1 MAHAREA
8 LMSYSF
14 TVKAS
19 SREKAKAMVA
29 AKLDEVDA
37 HDPAHR
43 ADREQ
48 ALAAASGYIDIC
60 LEPGADQH
68 MTVAMHGTLTWGEA
82 EGADE
87 VTAVG
92 VSIRVGTFANADGES
107 PA

>member
-1 MAHAREA
+1 
-8 LMSYSF
+8 MSYSF

-29 AKLDEVDA
+29 AKLEEVDA

-43 ADREQ
+43 MDREQ
-48 ALAAASGYIDIC
+48 ALAAASGYIDVC
-60 LEPGADQH
+60 EAPGPDQH
-68 MTVAMHGTLTWGEA
+68 LVVAVHGTLTWVDAGS
-82 EGADE
+82 GGQ

-92 VSIRVGTFANADGES
+92 VGIAVSIIADADSER